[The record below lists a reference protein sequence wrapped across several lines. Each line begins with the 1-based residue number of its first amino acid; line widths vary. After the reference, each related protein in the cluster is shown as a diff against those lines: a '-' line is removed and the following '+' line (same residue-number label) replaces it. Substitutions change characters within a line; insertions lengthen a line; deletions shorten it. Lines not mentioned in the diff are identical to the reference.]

1 MANHSK
7 HVWRNYIEPAGF
19 QRILI
24 LAHSAGGA
32 VVTALMH
39 EFSETF
45 FNKVQQI
52 AYTDA
57 SSVIKPEELSAA
69 QQCWLENSVVHYARS

>member
-7 HVWRNYIEPAGF
+7 HIWRNYIEPAGF

-24 LAHSAGGA
+24 LAHSAGGP
-32 VVTALMH
+32 VVSALMH

-45 FNKVQQI
+45 FSKVQQV

-57 SSVIKPEELSAA
+57 TAIIKPAELSAA
-69 QQCWLENSVVHYARS
+69 QQGWL